1 METFSALLAI
11 CAGNSSVSGDSPCVV
26 VASLYLG
33 TDVAKFIDVARFINV
48 AKSTVQLDLITGVS
62 KIINGERATVDNFRD
77 AQRCAQFFM
86 DIMKS

>member
-1 METFSALLAI
+1 MLF
-11 CAGNSSVSGDSPCVV
+11 NV
-26 VASLYLG
+26 VASLDLG

-48 AKSTVQLDLITGVS
+48 AKSTVQLDLITGVP
-62 KIINGERATVDNFRD
+62 KIINGNRTTMTTADNFRD